1 MKKKNMSIEMK
12 IQSVTVVI
20 ITTLILLFFLAF
32 LISKKQTFSEGENRY
47 LQKFPAFSFT
57 ELKEG
62 KYTEK
67 LQDYLTDHFPL
78 RDTFMELK
86 AETEIALGK
95 REMNG
100 VYICRDD
107 YLIEEYETP

>member
-1 MKKKNMSIEMK
+1 MAMNINTNTKKKNMPDMANISLGMK
-12 IQSVTVVI
+12 IQSITVVI

-47 LQKFPAFSFT
+47 LQKFPEFSFA

-67 LQDYLTDHFPL
+67 LQDYVTDHFPL
-78 RDTFMELK
+78 RE
-86 AETEIALGK
+86 
-95 REMNG
+95 
-100 VYICRDD
+100 
-107 YLIEEYETP
+107 